1 MLKLARLKQWIALP
15 YFPNLSKGMGN
26 RHSAVSS
33 ASIVHSSSPLTAAS
47 AGGSSSSPSS
57 SFVHHQQ
64 LIVNAS
70 PHPTRRE
77 QPSPNDPQYRRPQQ
91 QQVIGAAIN
100 GYNPYQNYQ
109 NGGIALNG
117 CNKALPNGEM
127 NTVFRKVYLAKN
139 LFWDQILIRSKFRM
153 KTVRP
158 TSMKMVTPNKMALH
172 VPKKAGKKTTITI
185 QHHRRCL
192 TKDERRMK
200 RAESPPQ
207 NGGLR
212 ICLGAKKPRC
222 LLLTMPLPSS
232 RRLIVR
238 KRGIIIPSWFVLY
251 HLSHY
256 QIIIMVMV
264 INRWM
269 VNKFKPTR

>member
-1 MLKLARLKQWIALP
+1 MLKLARLKHWIALP
-15 YFPNLSKGMGN
+15 HFPNLSKGMGN

-127 NTVFRKVYLAKN
+127 NTVFRKVYLVKN
-139 LFWDQILIRSKFRM
+139 LFETKILFVQSLEWKQSAQLQWKWSRQTKWHSTF
-153 KTVRP
+153 
-158 TSMKMVTPNKMALH
+158 
-172 VPKKAGKKTTITI
+172 PKKLA
-185 QHHRRCL
+185 
-192 TKDERRMK
+192 K
-200 RAESPPQ
+200 RLQ
-207 NGGLR
+207 
-212 ICLGAKKPRC
+212 
-222 LLLTMPLPSS
+222 
-232 RRLIVR
+232 
-238 KRGIIIPSWFVLY
+238 
-251 HLSHY
+251 
-256 QIIIMVMV
+256 
-264 INRWM
+264 
-269 VNKFKPTR
+269 